1 MVRVRV
7 LGPIEAEVRGV
18 RVDLGGPRQ
27 KAVLALLLSVR
38 GSVVP
43 VDRMIDRLWRGEPPP
58 RAIASLQSYV
68 SNLRRLLEPDR
79 PPRAP
84 ARVLI
89 SSAPGYAL
97 RLPVDA
103 VDAWRF
109 EDVFRRART
118 APADRARPML
128 NEALGW
134 WRGPAYSEAADEEW
148 AVTEIAR
155 LTELWLNAR
164 EFAIDATIRAG
175 HCAEAVPLAEVFTR
189 EHPLREEGWRL
200 LALALWA
207 SGRQADALS
216 ALRRKRRILQE
227 ELGLTPGRALV
238 ELEQAILVRRLDVLD
253 VAAPRSAEVPLVEDM
268 GSGNPPFEGSG
279 SENPTAA
286 PPESTLPNGAPA
298 AAAGTATSTAAVC
311 PVDADLFVGRE
322 AELRALAQVAGAA
335 RRSGG
340 VVIVTGEA
348 GAGKSRLL
356 AEAARRL
363 EADGW
368 TVVVGRCP
376 EFDGAPPAWAWGE
389 ALRSLARRTP
399 PSAPDTVAPLL
410 RETAPA
416 GTAGDAATGRFLL
429 HRAVGGWLREAA
441 VTGPLAVVIDDLH
454 RADAETLALLEHLTG
469 PDGAPVLVLTA
480 HRPAETGDRLTAT
493 LAELAARSPY
503 RLALAGLSQADVHTL
518 VTAVCGAPVG
528 RDTVAALTERTGGN
542 PFYVRESARLLASE
556 GSLVAVSEVPQG
568 VRDVLRRRLARLPEH
583 VVAVLRLA
591 AVVGREADVD
601 VLLHAADLAGLAEDD
616 VLDGLEAGVLAGLL
630 DEPAPGRVRFGHALV
645 RDTVYTDLTRLRR
658 GRAHALVA
666 ESLRVLRPGDP
677 TALAHHCA
685 QSGTAALAPLA
696 VDYALRAAELA
707 ELRYAHDAEVALLE
721 RAVAAFERIPEP
733 VGDREARLVDLLGRL
748 LRAQIRAGVATAA
761 RGTRQRAIDIAER
774 AGRDD
779 LLAAALTGW
788 QVPTP
793 WQTRPYG
800 VVDHG
805 VVNAL
810 ERLLRDAELDPSTRC
825 RLLDT
830 LVAELTGEEA
840 NGRQV
845 VLAARELLA
854 IARRTGDPALLAMAL
869 TSSAKCRS
877 YERAVGMRGRIAAEL
892 RELTRVHD
900 VPVYRWVCEFID
912 GSVAGARNDPVALRR
927 HAEAGLAIARRY
939 RMVEPEVVHMASLAM
954 LTHIQGDFE
963 AAEARY
969 TEVSARMLAC
979 GMMHA
984 RDFQELALITI
995 RLSEHRHAEVEALAR
1010 ARYERMGPIVGDTL
1024 ALVLARQGRLDEARA
1039 IGRTPLRADHH
1050 HTRHATIRAEL
1061 ALLLGRQEEA
1071 PELIRL
1077 LLPLRDQLSGAAY
1090 TAYALQPV
1098 AHSLGELHRLLGDE
1112 TTAASHFAHAETVAA
1127 RWGSA
1132 HWAAAAES
1140 ARGTPR
1146 PAAPR
1151 DEGPSGGSGRR
1162 TAAARDEHR

>member
-7 LGPIEAEVRGV
+7 LGPIEAEVNGA

-43 VDRMIDRLWRGEPPP
+43 ADRMIDRLWRGEPPP

-68 SNLRRLLEPDR
+68 SNLRRLIEPDR

-84 ARVLI
+84 ARVLV
-89 SSAPGYAL
+89 SSPPGYAL
-97 RLPVDA
+97 RLPEDA

-109 EDVFRRART
+109 EDAFRQART
-118 APADRARPML
+118 APADRARQLL
-128 NEALGW
+128 NDALGW
-134 WRGPAYSEAADEEW
+134 WRGPAYSEVTDEEW
-148 AVTEIAR
+148 ALVEVAR
-155 LTELWLNAR
+155 LTELRLSAR

-175 HCAEAVPLAEVFTR
+175 HCTDAVPLAEVFTR

-207 SGRQADALS
+207 SGRQADALG
-216 ALRRKRRILQE
+216 ALRRKRRILQD
-227 ELGLTPGRALV
+227 ELGLDPGPALI
-238 ELEQAILVRRLDVLD
+238 ELERAILVQRMDVLYTAVPQVGGND
-253 VAAPRSAEVPLVEDM
+253 SAGSIHGTAENAPPGRTPAKDSPTEGPPSEGEPVAAVIPAE
-268 GSGNPPFEGSG
+268 
-279 SENPTAA
+279 AR
-286 PPESTLPNGAPA
+286 
-298 AAAGTATSTAAVC
+298 
-311 PVDADLFVGRE
+311 PVDVFVGRKT
-322 AELRALAQVAGAA
+322 ELRALAQVAETA
-335 RRSGG
+335 RHSGG
-340 VVIVTGEA
+340 AVLVTGEA

-356 AEAARRL
+356 TEAARRL

-368 TVVVGRCP
+368 VVVAGRCP
-376 EFDGAPPAWAWGE
+376 EFDGAPAAWAWSE
-389 ALRSLARRTP
+389 ALRSLARRLP
-399 PSAPDTVAPLL
+399 PTDPDAVAPLL
-410 RETAPA
+410 RESSSLAPP
-416 GTAGDAATGRFLL
+416 GTADDSATGRFML
-429 HRAVGGWLREAA
+429 HRAVGGWMRKAA
-441 VTGPLAVVIDDLH
+441 ATAPLAVVVDDLH

-469 PDGAPVLVLTA
+469 PDGAPVLVFTA
-480 HRPAETGDRLTAT
+480 YRPADAGGLLAAT
-493 LAELAARSPY
+493 LAELASRSPY
-503 RLALAGLSQADVHTL
+503 RLALAGLPLSDVRTL
-518 VTAVCGAPVG
+518 VSAVCGAPVDG
-528 RDTVAALTERTGGN
+528 DTLAALADRTGGN
-542 PFYVRESARLLASE
+542 PFYVRESAQLLADE

-591 AVVGREADVD
+591 AVVGREADID
-601 VLLHAADLAGLAEDD
+601 VLLHAADLDGLPEDD
-616 VLDGLEAGVLAGLL
+616 VLDGLESGVLAGLL

-645 RDTVYTDLTRLRR
+645 RDTLYTDLTRLRR
-658 GRAHALVA
+658 SRAHARVA
-666 ESLRVLRPGDP
+666 EALRVLRPGDP
-677 TALAHHCA
+677 TALAHHCSQA
-685 QSGTAALAPLA
+685 GTAALAPLA
-696 VDYALRAAELA
+696 VDYALRAAKLA
-707 ELRYAHDAEVALLE
+707 ERRYAHDAEVALLE
-721 RAVAAFERIPEP
+721 RAVEAFERIAEP
-733 VGDREARLVDLLGRL
+733 VGDQQARLVDLLGRL

-761 RGTRQRAIDIAER
+761 RVTRQRAIDVAER

-800 VVDHG
+800 VVDR
-805 VVNAL
+805 VVVDAI
-810 ERLLRDAELDPSTRC
+810 ERLLTDGELAPRTRC

-830 LVAELTGEEA
+830 LVAELTGEQDS
-840 NGRQV
+840 GRRV

-877 YERAVGMRGRIAAEL
+877 YERAVGMRQRIAAEL
-892 RELTRVHD
+892 REVTRRHD
-900 VPVYRWVCEFID
+900 VPVYHWVCEFID

-939 RMVEPEVVHMASLAM
+939 RMVEPEVVHMAALAM

-969 TEVSARMLAC
+969 AEVSARMLHC

-984 RDFQELALITI
+984 RDFQELALLTI
-995 RLSEHRHAEVEALAR
+995 RLSEHRNAEAEALAR
-1010 ARYERMGPIVGDTL
+1010 TRYERMGPIAGDTL
-1024 ALVLARQGRLDEARA
+1024 ALALARQGRPDEARA
-1039 IGRTPLRADHH
+1039 LGRTPLRADHH

-1061 ALLLGRQEEA
+1061 ALLLGRREEA

-1090 TAYALQPV
+1090 TAYAMQPV
-1098 AHSLGELHRLLGDE
+1098 AHSLGELYRLLGDE
-1112 TTAASHFAHAETVAA
+1112 TAAASHFAHAETIAG
-1127 RWGSA
+1127 RWSSP
-1132 HWAAAAES
+1132 HWAAAARS
-1140 ARGTPR
+1140 ARGAPQ

-1151 DEGPSGGSGRR
+1151 
-1162 TAAARDEHR
+1162 A